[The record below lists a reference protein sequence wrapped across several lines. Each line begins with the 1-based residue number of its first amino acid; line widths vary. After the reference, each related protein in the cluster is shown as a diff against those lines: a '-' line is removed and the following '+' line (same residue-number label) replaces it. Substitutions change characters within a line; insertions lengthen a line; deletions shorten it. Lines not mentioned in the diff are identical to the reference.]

1 MKIKRLGLLTALAAT
16 GLFAAACAETGTNTA
31 RNASPAVNA
40 SPAANTNTKPV
51 APAAS
56 PAALNIPFPDVE
68 RMPLAEA
75 KKAFDDGSAVFV
87 DTHSAASFDVQ
98 RIKGAVNIPPDQI
111 AKADSLPKGKKIIAY
126 CS

>member
-31 RNASPAVNA
+31 RNSQPAASSSPAVNA
-40 SPAANTNTKPV
+40 
-51 APAAS
+51 APAA
-56 PAALNIPFPDVE
+56 PAAPATARNIPFPDVE
-68 RMPLAEA
+68 RIPLAEA
-75 KKAFDDGSAVFV
+75 KKAFDDGSAIFV
-87 DTHSAASFDVQ
+87 DTHSAASFEVQ
-98 RIKGAVNIPPDQI
+98 HVKGAINIPPDQI

>member
-16 GLFAAACAETGTNTA
+16 GLFASACAETGTNTA
-31 RNASPAVNA
+31 LDSQPAAGSSPAVNA
-40 SPAANTNTKPV
+40 
-51 APAAS
+51 APAA
-56 PAALNIPFPDVE
+56 PATARNIPFPDVE
-68 RMPLAEA
+68 RIPLAEA

-87 DTHSAASFDVQ
+87 DTHSAASFEVQ
-98 RIKGAVNIPPDQI
+98 RIKNAINIPPDQI

>member
-31 RNASPAVNA
+31 RNASPATNA
-40 SPAANTNTKPV
+40 SPAVNAT
-51 APAAS
+51 PAATAAP
-56 PAALNIPFPDVE
+56 PAARNIPFPDVE
-68 RMPLAEA
+68 RIPLAEA

-87 DTHSAASFDVQ
+87 DTHSAASFEVQ
-98 RIKGAVNIPPDQI
+98 HVKGAINIPPDQI

>member
-31 RNASPAVNA
+31 RNASPATNA
-40 SPAANTNTKPV
+40 SPAVNA
-51 APAAS
+51 APAATAAP
-56 PAALNIPFPDVE
+56 PAARNIPFPDVE
-68 RMPLAEA
+68 RIPLAEA

-87 DTHSAASFDVQ
+87 DTHSAASFEVQ
-98 RIKGAVNIPPDQI
+98 HVKGAINIPPDQI

>member
-31 RNASPAVNA
+31 RNASPATNA
-40 SPAANTNTKPV
+40 SPAVNA
-51 APAAS
+51 APAA
-56 PAALNIPFPDVE
+56 PAAPPAARNIPFPDVE
-68 RMPLAEA
+68 RIPLAEA

-87 DTHSAASFDVQ
+87 DTHSAASFEVQ
-98 RIKGAVNIPPDQI
+98 HVKGAVNIPPDQI

>member
-16 GLFAAACAETGTNTA
+16 ALFAAACAETGTNTA
-31 RNASPAVNA
+31 RNASPATNA
-40 SPAANTNTKPV
+40 SPAVNAT
-51 APAAS
+51 PAATAAP
-56 PAALNIPFPDVE
+56 PAARNIPFPDVE
-68 RMPLAEA
+68 RIPLAEA

-87 DTHSAASFDVQ
+87 DTHSAASFEVQ
-98 RIKGAVNIPPDQI
+98 HVKGAINIPPDQI

>member
-31 RNASPAVNA
+31 RNSQPAASSSPAVNA
-40 SPAANTNTKPV
+40 
-51 APAAS
+51 APAA
-56 PAALNIPFPDVE
+56 PAAPPAARNIPFPDVE
-68 RMPLAEA
+68 RIPLAEA
-75 KKAFDDGSAVFV
+75 KKAFDDGSAIFV
-87 DTHSAASFDVQ
+87 DTHSAASFEVQ
-98 RIKGAVNIPPDQI
+98 HVKGAINIPPDQI

>member
-1 MKIKRLGLLTALAAT
+1 MKIKRLGLLTALAAS

-31 RNASPAVNA
+31 RNASPATNA
-40 SPAANTNTKPV
+40 SPAVNA
-51 APAAS
+51 APAA
-56 PAALNIPFPDVE
+56 PAAPPAARNIPFPDVE
-68 RMPLAEA
+68 RIPLAEA

-87 DTHSAASFDVQ
+87 DTHSAASFEVQ
-98 RIKGAVNIPPDQI
+98 HVKGAINIPPDQI